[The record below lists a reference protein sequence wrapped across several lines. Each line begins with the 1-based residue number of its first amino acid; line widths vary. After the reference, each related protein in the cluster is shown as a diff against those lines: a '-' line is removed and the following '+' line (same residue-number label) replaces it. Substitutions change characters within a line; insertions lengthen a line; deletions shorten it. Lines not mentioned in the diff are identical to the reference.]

1 LRRKLLLRKHER
13 QLVDE
18 VLNLLEGKGYL
29 SDQRFLEEYILV
41 RRRKG
46 FGPVRIR
53 AELQERGIADAV
65 ISSALDEDSQEWRD
79 LMQQVAQRKFEEI
92 PPSSSR
98 EQAKLAR
105 FLEQRGFPA
114 SLISNLLCS
123 SRLC

>member
-18 VLNLLEGKGYL
+18 VLNLLEGQGYL

-79 LMQQVAQRKFEEI
+79 LMQQVAQRKFGDI
-92 PPSSSR
+92 PPSGSR

-105 FLEQRGFPA
+105 FLEQRGFSA
-114 SLISNLLCS
+114 SSIGNLLCS